1 MKAPFITCLAALL
14 ALTSFAAPGVRA
26 DRSLV
31 PVPDS
36 GTVTTVDDQDA
47 GWTWSGMAEV
57 DDPQFHGGTAHAG
70 GEGTYCAYT
79 FHGTGVKVIGLGGR
93 SIALGGHRRTLG
105 SAKVTIDGKPVAWQ
119 PAGTPADGLVT
130 LFETSGLTD
139 GNHVLSVAADGG
151 WIVIDD
157 IQIVEAQQQA
167 ASKDDPSQGRLYRL
181 QPRNAPGK
189 FLETVSNV
197 YDDGTRTE
205 IRSAQPGSRQIW
217 RIASVGNGLFRISP
231 QDAPSKALTFS
242 NDKDS
247 NDIAAAV
254 YTWSGAP
261 AQEWTFKPQ
270 GDGYYEVLSAVDNTH
285 CLDVQYGGTNDGTF
299 ALAFPYNGGDNQKWQ
314 FVPVDG
320 K

>member
-1 MKAPFITCLAALL
+1 MKAPFITCLAVLF
-14 ALTSFAAPGVRA
+14 ALTLFGAPPSRA
-26 DRSLV
+26 DRSLT
-31 PVPDS
+31 PDAGA
-36 GTVTTVDDQDA
+36 GTATVVDDQDA

-79 FHGTGVKVIGLGGR
+79 FHGTGVKVIGLGGK

-119 PAGTPADGLVT
+119 PAGAQTDGIVT

-157 IQIVEAQQQA
+157 IQVIEAQQE
-167 ASKDDPSQGRLYRL
+167 ASKDDPFQGRLYRL
-181 QPRNAPGK
+181 QPRHAPGK
-189 FLETVSNV
+189 FLETISNV

-205 IRSAQPGSRQIW
+205 IRSAQPGSRQLW
-217 RIASVGNGLFRISP
+217 RVTSIGNSLFRISP
-231 QDAPSKALTFS
+231 QDAPNKALTFS
-242 NDKDS
+242 NDKDV
-247 NDIAAAV
+247 NDIAACV
-254 YTWSGAP
+254 YTWSGAA
-261 AQEWTFKPQ
+261 AQEWTFKLQ

-285 CLDVQYGGTNDGTF
+285 CLDVQYSSANDGAL
-299 ALAFPYNGGDNQKWQ
+299 ALAFPYNGGDNEKWQ
-314 FVPVDG
+314 FVPAD